1 MDTNNK
7 FEETIK
13 KAELSAATK
22 FDLEKLS
29 AAGEHFLD
37 MTWREDGDDIIFC
50 YDRSGLFPFDEVGKE
65 DFVTV
70 MNLLI
75 LAAKFEE
82 DAKRYRFSMSPE
94 NVFFHPCGS
103 IYVQS
108 RDIRSDNADS
118 FLEQYKALCG
128 WALSGKYSYSD
139 YLEGGEDL
147 YAKHELTER
156 LQNIRTVE
164 ELVQFLEEYR
174 TEYLDRQKKEMIS
187 VSRLRHRILRIAF
200 PIVAAWAVAASV
212 YGGKQYF
219 DTLPYMQAVNRAGNA
234 YIENNYGELIE
245 ALQELSVEELDVDQ
259 KYILALAYLQSE
271 SLSEEQRQNA
281 AKNVSVKSDE
291 RYLDYWIYIGR
302 LDAKQAEETAMSL
315 MDDELLL
322 YAYLLD
328 KELTQADDGLSGE
341 EKQQSLKEI
350 QSGIDEIT
358 KNYGLEES
366 ATVPQ

>member
-1 MDTNNK
+1 MDTNCK

-13 KAELSAATK
+13 KSELPEVTR

-37 MTWREDGDDIIFC
+37 MTWREEGDDIIFC
-50 YDRSGLFPFDEVGKE
+50 YDRAGLLPFDEVGKE

-82 DAKRYRFSMSPE
+82 DAKRYRFSLSPG
-94 NVFFHPCGS
+94 NLFFHPCGR
-103 IYVQS
+103 IYLQS
-108 RDIRSDNADS
+108 RGLWDENEDIFPEKYR
-118 FLEQYKALCG
+118 ALCG
-128 WALSGKYSYSD
+128 WALSGKYTYSD

-147 YAKHELTER
+147 YAKHEPTKR
-156 LQNIRTVE
+156 LQEKGSVE
-164 ELVQFLEEYR
+164 EIVRFLEEYR
-174 TEYLDRQKKEMIS
+174 AGYIEKRKKEKIS
-187 VSRLRHRILRIAF
+187 VSRFRFRILRIVF
-200 PIVAAWAVAASV
+200 PILAVWAVAASV

-219 DTLPYMQAVNRAGNA
+219 DTLPYLQAVNQAGNA
-234 YIENNYGELIE
+234 YIENNYDDLIE
-245 ALQELSVEELDVDQ
+245 ALQKFSVQELDIHQ

-291 RYLDYWIYIGR
+291 RYLDYWIHIGR

-328 KELTQADDGLSGE
+328 KELTQADEELSGE
-341 EKQQSLKEI
+341 EKQQRLKEI

-358 KNYGLEES
+358 KNYGLEE
-366 ATVPQ
+366 